1 MRRMWQTIIRP
12 KRLEV
17 DEETL
22 SPTYG
27 KFVAEPFERGF
38 GITIGNAIRRVL
50 ISSIQGAAITAVRID
65 GILHEFSTI
74 PGVKEDVTE
83 IIMNLKEVELKLI
96 SEGPETIFI
105 KSKGV
110 GVVKASD
117 IITNNNI
124 EVLNPDQHIAT
135 LSSDAKLNI
144 EMTVQSGSGYLT
156 AEKTRDENAPI
167 GTIPIDAIFSPV
179 KRVNF
184 NVNYARVGQITD
196 YERLTLEVW
205 TDGSIAPEDAIAFAA
220 KILQNQ
226 LKLFINFEE
235 EIEVMPKAEPS
246 RQRFNDNLYRSIDE
260 LELSVRSSN
269 CLRNANIRYIWEL
282 VTRTE
287 PEMLKTKNFGR
298 KSLNEIKEILS
309 EMGLTLG
316 MKLDGFEPPA
326 RRDDDMD
333 ESDESAEMYDDENDD
348 EQDTD
353 EDEE

>member
-12 KRLEV
+12 KRIEV

-38 GITIGNAIRRVL
+38 GITIGNALRRVL

-65 GILHEFSTI
+65 GILHEFSTV

-83 IIMNLKEVELKLI
+83 IIMNLKEVELKLN
-96 SEGPETIFI
+96 SEGPETIYI
-105 KSKGV
+105 KTKGE

-117 IITNNNI
+117 ISANNNI
-124 EVLNPDQHIAT
+124 EILNPDQHIAT
-135 LSSDAKLNI
+135 LSQDAKLSI
-144 EMTVQSGSGYLT
+144 EMTVQSGVGYRT
-156 AEKTRDENAPI
+156 AEKSRDENAPI

-184 NVNYARVGQITD
+184 NVNYARVGQVTD

-235 EIEVMPKAEPS
+235 EIEVLPKAEPT

-316 MKLDGFEPPA
+316 MKLDGFEPPL
-326 RRDDDMD
+326 RRDEDLDDID
-333 ESDESAEMYDDENDD
+333 DSDNMLDDDQDIEDD
-348 EQDTD
+348 DQD
-353 EDEE
+353 

>member
-22 SPTYG
+22 SLSYG

-38 GITIGNAIRRVL
+38 GITIGNALRRVL
-50 ISSIQGAAITAVRID
+50 ISSIHGAAITAVRID
-65 GILHEFSTI
+65 GILHEFSTV

-83 IIMNLKEVELKLI
+83 IIMNLKEVELKLN
-96 SEGPETIFI
+96 SDGPEKIYI
-105 KSKGV
+105 KTKGE
-110 GVVKASD
+110 GFVKAGD
-117 IITNNNI
+117 IITNNNVEI
-124 EVLNPDQHIAT
+124 LNPSQHIAT
-135 LSSDAKLNI
+135 LSHDAKLSI
-144 EMTVQSGSGYLT
+144 EMTVQSGIGYLP
-156 AEKTRDENAPI
+156 AEKIRDENAPI
-167 GTIPIDAIFSPV
+167 GTIPIDAIFSPI

-184 NVNYARVGQITD
+184 NVNYARVGQMTD

-226 LKLFINFEE
+226 LKLFINFED
-235 EIEVMPKAEPS
+235 EIEVLPKSEPT

-316 MKLDGFEPPA
+316 MKLDGFEPPT
-326 RRDDDMD
+326 RRDEDRDDID
-333 ESDESAEMYDDENDD
+333 DSDDLLDDD
-348 EQDTD
+348 QDM
-353 EDEE
+353 EEEEK

>member
-1 MRRMWQTIIRP
+1 MWQTIIRP
-12 KRLEV
+12 KRIEV

-38 GITIGNAIRRVL
+38 GITIGNALRRVL

-65 GILHEFSTI
+65 GILHEFSTV

-83 IIMNLKEVELKLI
+83 IIMNLKEVELKLN
-96 SEGPETIFI
+96 SEGPETIYI
-105 KSKGV
+105 KTKGE

-117 IITNNNI
+117 ISANNNI
-124 EVLNPDQHIAT
+124 EILNPDQHIAT
-135 LSSDAKLNI
+135 LSQDAKLSI
-144 EMTVQSGSGYLT
+144 EMTVQAGIGYRT
-156 AEKTRDENAPI
+156 AEKSRDENAPI

-184 NVNYARVGQITD
+184 NVNYARVGQVTD

-235 EIEVMPKAEPS
+235 EIEVLPKAEPT

-316 MKLDGFEPPA
+316 MKLDGFEPPL
-326 RRDDDMD
+326 RRDDDLD
-333 ESDESAEMYDDENDD
+333 DIDDSDNMLDDD
-348 EQDTD
+348 QDIED
-353 EDEE
+353 EDQE

>member
-38 GITIGNAIRRVL
+38 GITIGNALRRVL
-50 ISSIQGAAITAVRID
+50 LSSTQGAAITAVRID
-65 GILHEFSTI
+65 GILHEFSTV

-83 IIMNLKEVELKLI
+83 IIMNLKEVELKLN
-96 SEGPETIFI
+96 SDGPEKIYI
-105 KSKGV
+105 KAKGTGIV
-110 GVVKASD
+110 TAGD
-117 IITNNNI
+117 ITTSNNVEI
-124 EVLNPDQHIAT
+124 LNPAQHIAT
-135 LSSDAKLNI
+135 LSHDAKLSI
-144 EMTVQSGSGYLT
+144 EMTVQAGTGYLPSD
-156 AEKTRDENAPI
+156 KSRDENAPI
-167 GTIPIDAIFSPV
+167 GTIPIDAIFSPI

-184 NVNYARVGQITD
+184 NVNYARVGQMTD

-226 LKLFINFEE
+226 LKLFINFED
-235 EIEVMPKAEPS
+235 EIEVVQKAEPIG
-246 RQRFNDNLYRSIDE
+246 QRFNDNLYRSIDE

-326 RRDDDMD
+326 RRDDDLD
-333 ESDESAEMYDDENDD
+333 DIDDSDEMLDDDQEIDDE
-348 EQDTD
+348 E
-353 EDEE
+353 

>member
-38 GITIGNAIRRVL
+38 GITIGNALRRVL
-50 ISSIQGAAITAVRID
+50 LSSIQGAAITAVRID
-65 GILHEFSTI
+65 GILHEFSTV

-83 IIMNLKEVELKLI
+83 IIMNLKEIELKLN
-96 SEGPETIFI
+96 SDGPEKINI
-105 KSKGV
+105 KTKGT

-117 IITNNNI
+117 IIANNNVEI
-124 EVLNPDQHIAT
+124 LNPNQHIAT
-135 LSSDAKLNI
+135 LSHDAKLAI
-144 EMTVQSGSGYLT
+144 EMNVQFGIGYLP
-156 AEKTRDENAPI
+156 AEKSRDENAPI

-184 NVNYARVGQITD
+184 NVNYARVGQMTD

-226 LKLFINFEE
+226 LKLFINFED
-235 EIEVMPKAEPS
+235 EIEVLPKAEPT

-316 MKLDGFEPPA
+316 MKLDGFEPPS
-326 RRDDDMD
+326 RRDEDLEDIDDSDDML
-333 ESDESAEMYDDENDD
+333 DDD
-348 EQDTD
+348 QDI

>member
-12 KRLEV
+12 KRIEV

-38 GITIGNAIRRVL
+38 GITIGNALRRVL

-65 GILHEFSTI
+65 GILHEFSTV

-83 IIMNLKEVELKLI
+83 IIMNLKEVELKLN
-96 SEGPETIFI
+96 SEGPETIYI
-105 KSKGV
+105 KTKGE

-117 IITNNNI
+117 ISANNNI
-124 EVLNPDQHIAT
+124 EILNPDQHIAT
-135 LSSDAKLNI
+135 LSQDAKLSI
-144 EMTVQSGSGYLT
+144 EMTVQSGVGYRT
-156 AEKTRDENAPI
+156 AEKSRDENAPI

-184 NVNYARVGQITD
+184 NVNYARVGQVTD

-235 EIEVMPKAEPS
+235 EIEVLPKAEPT

-316 MKLDGFEPPA
+316 MKLDGFEPPL
-326 RRDDDMD
+326 RRDEDLDDID
-333 ESDESAEMYDDENDD
+333 DSDNMLDDDQDIEDD
-348 EQDTD
+348 DQE
-353 EDEE
+353 